1 NQFLQRYAL
10 VNQKASS
17 AQTYVCCQGDVVVGF
32 YSLAV
37 GSVDPEAAPSRVMK
51 GLARH
56 PVPVMILAR
65 LAVDK
70 EHQRKGLG
78 QALLKDALLRTAQAA
93 DIAGIR
99 CLLGHAKD
107 DAARQWYESW
117 EFEPSPTGPYQLFL
131 VLRDRKGML
140 RCGGVSASEPAS
152 LPLLIPQRW
161 RINRQIE
168 QRNVVRQC
176 VVQDGRHDVGCQRGQ
191 VDHAADVTVV
201 DPLPRRDLLQGVRLS

>member
-1 NQFLQRYAL
+1 MSNDYSPVRKLAATDQADAFDCGQAALNQFLQRYAL
-10 VNQKASS
+10 VNQKANS
-17 AQTYVCCQGDVVVGF
+17 AQTYVFCQGDVVVGF

-51 GLARH
+51 GLAHH

-70 EHQRKGLG
+70 EHQRKRLG

-99 CLLGHAKD
+99 CLLSQAKD

-117 EFEPSPTGPYQLFL
+117 EFDPSPTDPYHLFL
-131 VLRDRKGML
+131 MLKDLKGML
-140 RCGGVSASEPAS
+140 S
-152 LPLLIPQRW
+152 
-161 RINRQIE
+161 
-168 QRNVVRQC
+168 
-176 VVQDGRHDVGCQRGQ
+176 
-191 VDHAADVTVV
+191 
-201 DPLPRRDLLQGVRLS
+201 